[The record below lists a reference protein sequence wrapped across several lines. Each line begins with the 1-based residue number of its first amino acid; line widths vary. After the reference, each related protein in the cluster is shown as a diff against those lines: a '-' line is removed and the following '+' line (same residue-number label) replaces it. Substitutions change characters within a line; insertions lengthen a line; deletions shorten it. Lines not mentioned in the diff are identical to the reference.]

1 MLLRHPMFVQLIPVI
16 GHWVI
21 LNPVTGIRK
30 LVFTL
35 FEAQ

>member
-1 MLLRHPMFVQLIPVI
+1 MPLRHPMFVQLIPVI

-30 LVFTL
+30 LIFTVFG
-35 FEAQ
+35 AQ